1 MSSIQI
7 LLPDHFEVF
16 RELQNAEKLSEQELD
31 RVLRDACTL
40 LEGTLKTLVQ
50 TETHGSGMT
59 ASSIETREEGELT
72 YGVGSYTRGTILR
85 FLDMGTG
92 IYRSGRVIIITP
104 QARRALHFWV
114 KETGDEVFASM
125 CVVMGI
131 LPFYFMQRA
140 WQEVETPIDELMKS
154 VDPFQSS

>member
-1 MSSIQI
+1 MSSITVQ
-7 LLPDHFEVF
+7 LPDHFEVF
-16 RELQNAEKLSEQELD
+16 RKLESAEEMSKQELD
-31 RVLRDACTL
+31 RVLRDACML

-50 TETHGSGMT
+50 TETHGSGLT

-85 FLDMGTG
+85 FLDEGTG
-92 IYRSGRVIIITP
+92 IYRSGNVIVVTP
-104 QARRALHFWV
+104 KARRALHFWV

-131 LPFYFMQRA
+131 LPFYFMQRT
-140 WQEVETPIDELMKS
+140 WQENETEIDEMMKG
-154 VDPFQSS
+154 VDPFQS

>member
-1 MSSIQI
+1 MASIFVN
-7 LLPDHFEVF
+7 LPDHFEIF
-16 RELQNAEKLSEQELD
+16 RELQNAEKMSEQELD
-31 RVLRDACTL
+31 RVLREACTL

-59 ASSIETREEGELT
+59 AASIETREEAKLT

-85 FLDMGTG
+85 FLDQGTG
-92 IYRSGRVIIITP
+92 IYRSGNVIIVTP
-104 QARRALHFWV
+104 QARMALHFWI

-131 LPFYFMQRA
+131 LPYYFMQRA
-140 WQEVETPIDELMKS
+140 WQDVEPEIDQLMQG
-154 VDPFQSS
+154 VDPFKS

>member
-1 MSSIQI
+1 MSAIQI

-16 RELQNAEKLSEQELD
+16 RKLESAEEMSKQELD
-31 RVLRDACTL
+31 RVLRDACIL

-85 FLDMGTG
+85 FLDQGTG
-92 IYRSGRVIIITP
+92 IYRSGNVIVITP
-104 QARRALHFWV
+104 KARMALHFWV

-140 WQEVETPIDELMKS
+140 WQGTESEIDELMNG
-154 VDPFQSS
+154 VDPFKS